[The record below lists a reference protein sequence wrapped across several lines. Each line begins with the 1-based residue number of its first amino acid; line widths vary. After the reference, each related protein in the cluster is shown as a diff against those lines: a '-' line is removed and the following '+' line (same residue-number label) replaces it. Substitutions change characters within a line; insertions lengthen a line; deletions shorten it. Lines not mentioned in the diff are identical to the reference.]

1 MDKEDLNQNY
11 QIVLFSGSRSEW
23 HSFAAASIVG
33 YFVFGDSNGVN
44 MQVNLYLL
52 SRIMIGLAR
61 LSVEKKLIPEPSYRI
76 FPWFAAILWGF
87 VSWLSEY
94 HQNVLQGSL
103 RSSMNYLIRDSDNWT
118 NFYDFLICS
127 DK

>member
-1 MDKEDLNQNY
+1 
-11 QIVLFSGSRSEW
+11 
-23 HSFAAASIVG
+23 
-33 YFVFGDSNGVN
+33 

-61 LSVEKKLIPEPSYRI
+61 LSVEKKFIPEPSYRI